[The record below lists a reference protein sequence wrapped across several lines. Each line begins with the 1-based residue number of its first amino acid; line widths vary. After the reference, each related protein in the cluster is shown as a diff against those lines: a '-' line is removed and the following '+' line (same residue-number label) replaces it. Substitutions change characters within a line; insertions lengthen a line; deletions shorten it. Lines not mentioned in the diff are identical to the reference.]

1 VERAER
7 QIDSPE
13 FTRSRYGNETI
24 VWLLELW
31 HNCARIQMPNLLA
44 TTTVTLSTNPIVV
57 DRLER
62 LVLTGAYGKN
72 SAEAAERLLS
82 LTLHT
87 LDKEGEI
94 PARKSGSPDKRSR
107 KRPNGAEGGK
117 P

>member
-1 VERAER
+1 
-7 QIDSPE
+7 
-13 FTRSRYGNETI
+13 
-24 VWLLELW
+24 
-31 HNCARIQMPNLLA
+31 MPNLLSTA
-44 TTTVTLSTNPIVV
+44 TVTLSTNPLVV

-94 PARKSGSPDKRSR
+94 PARPSGPAGKRAR
-107 KRPNGAEGGK
+107 KQPNSGEGGK

>member
-1 VERAER
+1 MA
-7 QIDSPE
+7 
-13 FTRSRYGNETI
+13 
-24 VWLLELW
+24 
-31 HNCARIQMPNLLA
+31 NLLA
-44 TTTVTLSTNPIVV
+44 TTTITLSTNPLVV

-72 SAEAAERLLS
+72 AAEAAERLLS

-94 PARKSGSPDKRSR
+94 PARQSDSPDKRSR
-107 KRPNGAEGGK
+107 KRPTGAGGGK